1 MLFHWE
7 ERGRLAL
14 LAGVPLFLVLFV
26 PGLVWHYRRY
36 GRPSLARL
44 VGLAMVCL
52 YATAIVAYTTMP
64 LPDSTGQWCQSHT
77 ADRNTTPLRFLV
89 EILGAIEAVGR
100 RAALRSSVFLQA
112 VLNVAFF
119 VPFGVIGTRYLR
131 WRTSVVVG
139 LAAVVSAAIEVTQ
152 AVGIPF
158 LYPCPYRVADVDDIL
173 LNTSGALLGVL
184 LAPVLLWWMPSAR
197 SLSQERLQPR
207 PVTPGRRW
215 TGMVVDVLLAAVLG
229 AGTTWVV
236 RAVRILAGAPHP
248 AVLDT
253 AEFAAGLVVALVC
266 VFLGPAWS
274 GRGSTIGQAS
284 VWLAPTW
291 GPAAPT
297 GTDFRGAVAPT
308 SSARRGAVPPATAT
322 HEGAAGEHDGGEV
335 TGAPTR
341 DGHRWQRLL
350 CAGGVPA
357 AVAACLLVAESST
370 PGTGRA
376 VTAAALG
383 LAGVLVL
390 AEVALVPVGPGCR
403 GLSGM
408 VAQAWF
414 RDTRADASTGVRIAD
429 QH

>member
-14 LAGVPLFLVLFV
+14 LAGIPLFLVLFV

-52 YATAIVAYTTMP
+52 YVTAVVAYTTMP
-64 LPDSTGQWCQSHT
+64 LPDSTGQWCQSHS
-77 ADRNTTPLRFLV
+77 AGRNTTPLRFLA
-89 EILGAIEAVGR
+89 EILTTIDAVGR

-119 VPFGVIGTRYLR
+119 VPFGVIGTRNLR

-139 LAAVVSAAIEVTQ
+139 LAALVSVGIEVTQ

-158 LYPCPYRVADVDDIL
+158 LYPCPYRVADVDDII
-173 LNTSGALLGVL
+173 LNTTGSLLGVL

-197 SLSQERLQPR
+197 SLSRGRLQPR
-207 PVTPGRRW
+207 PVTAARRW
-215 TGMVVDVLLAAVLG
+215 TGMVVDVMLAAVLG

-248 AVLDT
+248 SFLET
-253 AEFAAGLVVALVC
+253 AEFAAGLLVALVC
-266 VFLGPAWS
+266 VFLGPAWN

-291 GPAAPT
+291 GPAGPT
-297 GTDFRGAVAPT
+297 GSADRGAFAAADPAAAPA
-308 SSARRGAVPPATAT
+308 SDAGATRA
-322 HEGAAGEHDGGEV
+322 
-335 TGAPTR
+335 R

-350 CAGGVPA
+350 CAGGVPTV
-357 AVAACLLVAESST
+357 VAACLL
-370 PGTGRA
+370 
-376 VTAAALG
+376 AA
-383 LAGVLVL
+383 
-390 AEVALVPVGPGCR
+390 
-403 GLSGM
+403 
-408 VAQAWF
+408 
-414 RDTRADASTGVRIAD
+414 
-429 QH
+429 

>member
-14 LAGVPLFLVLFV
+14 LAGIPLFLVLFV

-77 ADRNTTPLRFLV
+77 ANRNTTPLRFLV
-89 EILGAIEAVGR
+89 EILGTIEAVGR
-100 RAALRSSVFLQA
+100 RAALRSAVFLQA

-131 WRTSVVVG
+131 WRPTVVVG
-139 LAAVVSAAIEVTQ
+139 LAALVSAGIEVTQ
-152 AVGIPF
+152 ALGIPF
-158 LYPCPYRVADVDDIL
+158 LYPCPYRVADVDDII

-197 SLSQERLQPR
+197 SLSRGRLQPR

-274 GRGSTIGQAS
+274 GKGSTIGQAS

-291 GPAAPT
+291 GPAPPT
-297 GTDFRGAVAPT
+297 GSAGRGVVTPVT
-308 SSARRGAVPPATAT
+308 GI
-322 HEGAAGEHDGGEV
+322 HEGAHAGHDGGV
-335 TGAPTR
+335 VPGGRMR

-350 CAGGVPA
+350 CAGGLPA
-357 AVAACLLVAESST
+357 VVAACLLAAETST
-370 PGTGRA
+370 PVAGPA
-376 VTAAALG
+376 VTSAALG

-390 AEVALVPVGPGCR
+390 VEVALVPVGSGCR

-408 VAQAWF
+408 LAQAWF
-414 RDTRADASTGVRIAD
+414 RDTRADAGPGVRTGD
-429 QH
+429 QQ